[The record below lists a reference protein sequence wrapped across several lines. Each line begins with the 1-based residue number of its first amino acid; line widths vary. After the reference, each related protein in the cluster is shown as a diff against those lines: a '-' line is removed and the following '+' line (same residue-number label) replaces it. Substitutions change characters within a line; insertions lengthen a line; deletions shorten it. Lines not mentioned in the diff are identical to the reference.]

1 MMDEDLSTITCT
13 VINVIDLILVH
24 EKTIIIIVLDFFSRM
39 HFKLMTMTMT
49 ITTLKRTVVVS

>member
-24 EKTIIIIVLDFFSRM
+24 EKTIIIKVLDFFLECISN
-39 HFKLMTMTMT
+39 
-49 ITTLKRTVVVS
+49 